1 MKKYIINNLLY
12 IYKISKNDYLIL
24 LDLKSKQMV
33 LHKIY
38 DEHYSINEL
47 VEKSKSNK
55 IKISK

>member
-33 LHKIY
+33 LNKIY